1 MQQDLAEKIQANP
14 RFKELVERRNRFA
27 WPMAI
32 LILVVYYTYIL
43 VIAFNPSVMGTPI
56 SPDSVISIGI
66 PIGAGIILLSWV
78 MTGIYVHRANTVFD
92 GLINQIVEEGL

>member
-1 MQQDLAEKIQANP
+1 MQQELAEKIQKNP
-14 RFKELVERRNRFA
+14 LFQELVERRNRFA
-27 WPMAI
+27 WPMAVF
-32 LILVVYYTYIL
+32 ILVVYYSYIL

-78 MTGIYVHRANTVFD
+78 LTGIYVYRANTVFD
-92 GLINQIVEEGL
+92 ALTNQIVEEGL